1 MKNQLM
7 MKNEI
12 IRKYMKVRITNQQ
25 NFYAHPSYHL
35 EQVLLRAITRGE
47 LEQAKLTLD
56 EINQLERA
64 KLASNTVRS
73 LKNSLICSCT
83 LFTRAI
89 IKGGV
94 HPESAYNLSDVFIQ
108 QIEETHDPTH
118 LSMLEYEML
127 DSFIEALKEE
137 KQESYQYVVNKAI
150 SYISKEILN
159 DLTLERIAEEV
170 KVHPSY
176 LSKVFKAEVSLPLT
190 EFINRRKVEESKFFL
205 LHGNTSISDIALLF
219 RFCNQSY
226 YTSLFKK
233 YTGVTPKMYRDRY
246 AGISN
251 PED

>member
-1 MKNQLM
+1 MEKNKMKS
-7 MKNEI
+7 EI

-25 NFYAHPSYHL
+25 NFYAHPSYSL
-35 EQVLLRAITRGE
+35 EQALLRAITRGD

-56 EINQLERA
+56 EINRLERA

-73 LKNSLICSCT
+73 LKNSMICLCT

-108 QIEETHDPTH
+108 QIEETHEPSKLH
-118 LSMLEYEML
+118 MLEYEML
-127 DSFIEALKEE
+127 YSFIHALKEG

-150 SYISKEILN
+150 SFINNEIFNELP
-159 DLTLERIAEEV
+159 LERIADEV

-176 LSKVFKAEVSLPLT
+176 LSKVFKSEVGLPLS
-190 EFINRRKVEESKFFL
+190 EFINRKKVEESKFFL
-205 LHGNTSISDIALLF
+205 LHGSTSISDIALLF

-233 YTGVTPKMYRDRY
+233 YTGVTPKMYRDQH